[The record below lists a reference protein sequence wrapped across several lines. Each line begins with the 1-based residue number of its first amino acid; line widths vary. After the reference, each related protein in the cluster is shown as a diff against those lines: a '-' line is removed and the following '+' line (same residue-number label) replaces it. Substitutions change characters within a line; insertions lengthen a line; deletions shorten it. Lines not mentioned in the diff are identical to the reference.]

1 MGEEKHRSSSKYDSS
16 RSKIFFLLW
25 PSMTGPENSI
35 MTLRTRFALNSAD
48 ILVLWSFALAQPV
61 FSILAKHPEFFVARQ
76 SQPIEILLLA
86 VGLIFAVPLVCILCE
101 VVALLLRPGLLSVVH
116 GAFVSSFSA
125 LLLLPV
131 LRKIPGI
138 TGLWVV
144 ILAGTLG
151 LVASVAYLRLRTSRK
166 SLLFL
171 VPAVLIFPLLFLLG
185 SPISK
190 LVFKKNVGEDSRQF
204 ARRAAPIVMVV
215 LDEFPLSSLLNSA
228 FQINAARYPHFA
240 ELAKQSTWYRKATT
254 VSEATLGAM
263 PSIMT
268 GRYPRPKLALLPNAT
283 DYPRNLFT
291 LLKDS
296 YEFNVQEN
304 LTQLCPESIC
314 AGDSKSYWLR
324 ETQTLVSDL
333 TILYLYFVLP
343 NHLTAGLPDI
353 THSWKSFANRID
365 RRRPIREL
373 MAKYENLADWDDRPS
388 QFREFADSIH
398 PSTKPTLHFLHMLLP
413 HAIWEFLPSGKR
425 YTLDTE
431 IRGTRGTNSEGVDP
445 NLWCEDAWTVAE
457 SYQRHLLQVQ
467 LADDLV
473 GYLINHLKKVALFDP
488 SLLIVTA
495 DHGCSFRPGDSR
507 RRVTSTNYADILS
520 VPLFIKTPFQQEGI
534 IDDRNVEIVD
544 ILPTITKVLDVTVP
558 WEMDGYPLTQGH
570 HWERN
575 NKRLIRENGEIL
587 QFPPSLDVQAKTV
600 QKKLSLF
607 GTGESPDQ
615 LFKAG
620 PFGSLVGRAVHEI
633 PQVQESSLIYELD
646 HKDFFGAVDLSSPIV
661 LTHVTGK
668 LLASGNE
675 PYKSRPLAVA
685 VNGTIRGTSQT
696 YQQAVEERFSTVTPE
711 SAYQEG
717 HNEIAVYEI
726 GQSGNELFL
735 SRLQSTER
743 GSNYTWGD
751 AIHFGTSGNSEQYK
765 LDGWSAP
772 DGPVTWI
779 LGQWALLSL
788 RTAQPP
794 GPMVLRARVQAYL
807 HPPEV
812 STQRVRVLVN
822 RKLVGEWVFKDRRVH
837 DEVLAVP
844 PDAFNLPN
852 QTMIAIQTS
861 DAVAPSSVND
871 GPDVRKLSLAVYKL
885 SIDPME
891 AKQESR

>member
-1 MGEEKHRSSSKYDSS
+1 M
-16 RSKIFFLLW
+16 
-25 PSMTGPENSI
+25 
-35 MTLRTRFALNSAD
+35 
-48 ILVLWSFALAQPV
+48 AQPL
-61 FSILAKHPEFFVARQ
+61 FSILAKHPGFFVARQ
-76 SQPIEILLLA
+76 SQPNEILLLVA
-86 VGLIFAVPLVCILCE
+86 GLSFGVPLVCILCE
-101 VVALLLRPGLLSVVH
+101 AMAWLLGPRSLRLVH
-116 GAFVSSFSA
+116 GGFVSFFCA

-131 LRKIPGI
+131 LTKIPSISGI
-138 TGLWVV
+138 WIAL
-144 ILAGTLG
+144 LAGTFG
-151 LVASVAYLRLRTSRK
+151 IVASLAYLRIRTSRK

-171 VPAVLIFPLLFLLG
+171 LPAVLIFPLLFLLG

-190 LVFKKNVGEDSRQF
+190 LIFKKKVVEESHPLAG
-204 ARRAAPIVMVV
+204 RAAPVVMVV
-215 LDEFPLSSLLNSA
+215 LDEFPLSSLLDSA
-228 FQINAARYPHFA
+228 LQINAVRYPHFA
-240 ELAKQSTWYRKATT
+240 ELAKHSTWYRKATT

-268 GRYPRPKLALLPNAT
+268 GRYPRPILALLPNAT
-283 DYPRNLFT
+283 DFPRNLFT
-291 LLKDS
+291 LVKNS

-314 AGDSKSYWLR
+314 GGDSGQRYWLR
-324 ETQTLVSDL
+324 EARTLVSDL

-343 NHLTAGLPDI
+343 KNLTAGLPDI
-353 THSWKSFANRID
+353 THSWKSFADRID

-373 MAKYENLADWDDRPS
+373 MAKYENMADWDDRPS
-388 QFREFADSIH
+388 QFRDFVDSIH
-398 PSTKPTLHFLHMLLP
+398 PTTKPTFHFLHMLLP

-431 IRGTRGTNSEGVDP
+431 IRGTRGINAEGADP
-445 NLWCEDAWTVAE
+445 NLWCEDAWTVTE

-467 LADDLV
+467 LADELV
-473 GYLINHLKKVALFDP
+473 GYLINRLKKVALFDP

-507 RRVTSTNYADILS
+507 RLVTSTNYADILS
-520 VPLFIKTPFQQEGI
+520 VPLFIKTPFQQKGI
-534 IDDRNVEIVD
+534 LDDRNVEIVD
-544 ILPTITKVLDVTVP
+544 ILPTIAKVLDVTVP

-575 NKRLIRENGEIL
+575 DKRLIRENGETL
-587 QFPPSLDVQAKTV
+587 RFPSSLDPQVETV

-607 GTGESPDQ
+607 GTGGSPEQ
-615 LFKAG
+615 LFRAG

-633 PQVQESSLIYELD
+633 PQVQESSRTYELD
-646 HKDFFGAVDLSSPIV
+646 HRDFFGAVDFSSPIV
-661 LTHVTGK
+661 LTHITGK
-668 LLASGNE
+668 LLASGDE

-696 YQQAVEERFSTVTPE
+696 YQQGTDERFSTVTPE
-711 SAYQEG
+711 SAYREG

-743 GSNYTWGD
+743 ESNYTWGD

-765 LDGWSAP
+765 LDGWSSP

-794 GPMVLRARVQAYL
+794 GPMVLRVRVQAYL
-807 HPPEV
+807 HPPEI

-822 RKLVGEWVFKDRRVH
+822 QKLVGEWVFKDRRVH
-837 DEVLAVP
+837 DEVVAVP

-871 GPDVRKLSLAVYKL
+871 GTDVRKLSLAVYKL

-891 AKQESR
+891 AKQK

>member
-1 MGEEKHRSSSKYDSS
+1 
-16 RSKIFFLLW
+16 
-25 PSMTGPENSI
+25 
-35 MTLRTRFALNSAD
+35 MTLRTRFALNSTD
-48 ILVLWSFALAQPV
+48 ILVLSSFALAQPV

-76 SQPIEILLLA
+76 SQPIEILLLVA
-86 VGLIFAVPLVCILCE
+86 GLSFAVPLVCILCE
-101 VVALLLRPGLLSVVH
+101 AMAWLLGPRSLRLVH
-116 GAFVSSFSA
+116 GGFVSFFCA

-131 LRKIPGI
+131 LTKIPSISGI
-138 TGLWVV
+138 WIVL
-144 ILAGTLG
+144 LAGTFG
-151 LVASVAYLRLRTSRK
+151 MAASLAYLGIRTSRK

-204 ARRAAPIVMVV
+204 ARRAAPVVMVV

-228 FQINAARYPHFA
+228 FQINAVRYPHFA

-268 GRYPRPKLALLPNAT
+268 GRYPRPSLALLPNAT

-296 YEFNVQEN
+296 YEFNVREN

-314 AGDSKSYWLR
+314 GGDSQRYWLR
-324 ETQTLVSDL
+324 EARTLVSDL

-343 NHLTAGLPDI
+343 NNLTAGLPDI
-353 THSWKSFANRID
+353 THSWKSFADRINRS
-365 RRRPIREL
+365 RPIREL
-373 MAKYENLADWDDRPS
+373 LKKYENLADWDDRPS
-388 QFREFADSIH
+388 KFRDFVDSIH
-398 PSTKPTLHFLHMLLP
+398 PSTRPTLHFLHMLLP

-431 IRGTRGTNSEGVDP
+431 IRGTRGINSDGADP
-445 NLWCEDAWTVAE
+445 DLWCEDAWTVTE

-507 RRVTSTNYADILS
+507 RRVTSTNYADIIS
-520 VPLFIKTPFQQEGI
+520 VPLFIKTPFQREGI

-544 ILPTITKVLDVTVP
+544 ILPTIAKVVDLTVP

-570 HWERN
+570 HWERKD
-575 NKRLIRENGEIL
+575 KRLISDNGKTL
-587 QFPPSLDVQAKTV
+587 RFPSSLDLQAKTV

-607 GTGESPDQ
+607 GAGESPEQ

-620 PFGSLVGRAVHEI
+620 PFGFLVGSAVHEI
-633 PQVQESSLIYELD
+633 PQVQESSLIYDLD
-646 HKDFFGAVDLSSPIV
+646 HKDFFGAVDFSSPIV
-661 LTHVTGK
+661 LTHITGK

-696 YQQAVEERFSTVTPE
+696 YQQGTDERFSTVTPE
-711 SAYQEG
+711 SAYREG

-751 AIHFGTSGNSEQYK
+751 AIHFGTSGNAEQYK
-765 LDGWSAP
+765 LDGWGAP
-772 DGPVTWI
+772 DGAVTWI
-779 LGQWALLSL
+779 VGQWALLSL

-794 GPMVLRARVQAYL
+794 GPMVLRARVKAYL

-844 PDAFNLPN
+844 LDAFNLPN

-891 AKQESR
+891 AKQK